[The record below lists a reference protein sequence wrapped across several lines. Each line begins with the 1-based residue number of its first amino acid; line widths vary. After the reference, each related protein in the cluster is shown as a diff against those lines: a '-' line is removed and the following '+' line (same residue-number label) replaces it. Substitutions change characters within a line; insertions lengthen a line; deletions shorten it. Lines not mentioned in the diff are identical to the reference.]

1 MIKYTKIVKENI
13 QLQIYLELNYNF
25 NKSIPCDNIHKKY
38 ISYLSQIQMN
48 SKFTKKHDIT
58 KTGFTLQLKTQH
70 LYQCRQSLCS
80 YLQNT
85 TFILTQANQYIIKML
100 LNFTYI

>member
-70 LYQCRQSLCS
+70 LYQCKTIFMFMSTKHNIYINASQSI
-80 YLQNT
+80 YN
-85 TFILTQANQYIIKML
+85 
-100 LNFTYI
+100 